1 MEKIYSIR
9 QLFPG
14 LEDELYEEMEQYG
27 EIRQM
32 PAGTVLLRKGQTI
45 RSTMLILEG
54 IVKLYQEDDQGN
66 EFFMYD
72 IEPGQACAVSMLCAF
87 RQEAS
92 QVMARALTDVTMLTI
107 PLQYMDEWLSK
118 YKSWHYFVI
127 RTWRERY
134 DELLNTINE
143 IAFKNMDERLE
154 FYIEGQVKKLGRHV
168 KLTHQE
174 IANDLNTS
182 REVVSRLMKKMEKN
196 GWILIHRN
204 SFEWIKP

>member
-14 LEDELYEEMEQYG
+14 LEDGLYEEMEQYG

-32 PAGTVLLRKGQTI
+32 PAGSVLLRKGQTI

-87 RQEAS
+87 RQESS
-92 QVMARALTDVTMLTI
+92 QVMARALTDVTMLSI

-118 YKSWHYFVI
+118 YRSWHYFVI

-174 IANDLNTS
+174 IASDLNTS

-196 GWILIHRN
+196 GWIVIHRN

>member
-1 MEKIYSIR
+1 MEKVYSIR

-14 LEDELYEEMEQYG
+14 LEEGLYEEMEQHG
-27 EIRQM
+27 EIRQV
-32 PAGTVLLRKGQTI
+32 PAGAVLLRKGQTI

-87 RQEAS
+87 RQETS

-204 SFEWIKP
+204 SFEWIRP